1 MAVTVVLATHNAGK
15 LAELRRILDAQNLQ
29 DIELLSAADVDLGEP
44 EETGA
49 TFADNALLKAR
60 AGVAACAHAC
70 LADDS
75 GLVVDAL
82 GGEPGVRSA
91 RYAGTHGDD
100 EANLALVLERM
111 AGVADRRARF
121 VCVAALVTP
130 DGSPF
135 TATGVVEGT
144 LTTEPVGTNGF
155 GYDPI
160 FQPLGASVTTAEMS
174 AEQKDAISHRGQAFR
189 GIAAAIAT
197 YAARNSQSLP
207 PRSTA

>member
-15 LAELRRILDAQNLQ
+15 LSELRRILDAQHLQ
-29 DIELLSAADVDLGEP
+29 DIQLLSAADVALGEP

-60 AGVAACAHAC
+60 AGVAACGYAC

-91 RYAGTHGDD
+91 RYAGQHGNDT
-100 EANLALVLERM
+100 ANLDLVLERM
-111 AGVADRRARF
+111 AGVTDRRARF

-130 DGSPF
+130 EGTEF

-144 LTTEPVGTNGF
+144 LTAEARGTNGF

-174 AEQKDAISHRGQAFR
+174 AEHKDAISHRGQAFR
-189 GIAAAIAT
+189 GIAAAVAT
-197 YAARNSQSLP
+197 YSATRDQSLP